1 MSGRIRKFVAI
12 LAIAASLQM
21 FVLVATPAAAPK
33 QHEEG
38 PGYCWDTYVREAVAV
53 FDEWVDCHD
62 NVAWYDLI
70 GFIACDVTYE
80 ARAIGAAMW
89 WAKCVGMPGRAL

>member
-1 MSGRIRKFVAI
+1 MSERIQKFVAMS
-12 LAIAASLQM
+12 AIVASLQM
-21 FVLVATPAAAPK
+21 FVLVAAPAAAP
-33 QHEEG
+33 QNEEG

-62 NVAWYDLI
+62 SVAWYDLV
-70 GFIACDVTYE
+70 GFIACDVIYE
-80 ARAIGAAMW
+80 ARAIGAAGW